1 MPSPVKG
8 LRMSNGGDFRKVHIL
23 LIDGVLEFRCAS
35 SSTLVSYCN
44 LYNSFKT

>member
-35 SSTLVSYCN
+35 TSTGLS
-44 LYNSFKT
+44 